1 MIQTNYVPLEHPYR
15 VVYYNGVIGIQIG
28 SLILAIE
35 KQDEEGKRI
44 VEIKTH
50 PEVVPADC
58 DPSRGRCKSAVVNPS
73 AGKGAGTV
81 AAGRWDSLRTLVL
94 WGPEQA
100 EWCAGVALSPTQR
113 EAFEALR

>member
-50 PEVVPADC
+50 PEAD
-58 DPSRGRCKSAVVNPS
+58 SRLCL
-73 AGKGAGTV
+73 V
-81 AAGRWDSLRTLVL
+81 AATNGVLNIVKPLLLQNITEEMLPEAGYTLD
-94 WGPEQA
+94 
-100 EWCAGVALSPTQR
+100 GVH
-113 EAFEALR
+113 